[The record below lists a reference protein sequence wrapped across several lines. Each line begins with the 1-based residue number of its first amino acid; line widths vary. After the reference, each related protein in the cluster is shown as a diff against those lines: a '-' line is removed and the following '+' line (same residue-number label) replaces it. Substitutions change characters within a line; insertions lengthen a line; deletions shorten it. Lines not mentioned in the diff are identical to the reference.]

1 MTASGFRL
9 ALRLQRFEIWSCLL
23 AVVVVG
29 ITALL
34 VRARL
39 EGVGAPVECITPWLF
54 GNIVTD
60 PAFCDPL
67 ATAFLQ
73 LKWEEAAL
81 VMNVMNVLPLAVG
94 LVLGVGLVGREI
106 EGGTAATV
114 WALAGSRRRWLLGRL
129 VPILAVL
136 VVLLSFAAVTVGAL
150 ADASVPWQFGRP
162 TFDDPGLHGPGV
174 VARGLAAF
182 AVGLGVGAWSGRMLP
197 TILISALLAFFLWA
211 GGLLLLTG
219 WVEAN
224 AHEMAVP
231 TWFNG
236 EYDGGRFTGRFQ
248 RLPDG
253 TMIDPRFGDARSYA
267 PPGVDPERWY
277 AENVQVIAV
286 GVVSSDYPAWVATE
300 TVAFGGVALVGVLAT
315 FLIVDRRR
323 PF

>member
-1 MTASGFRL
+1 MRL

-54 GNIVTD
+54 ENVVTD
-60 PAFCDPL
+60 PVFCDPL
-67 ATAFLQ
+67 SSAFLKI
-73 LKWEEAAL
+73 KWEEAAL
-81 VMNVMNVLPLAVG
+81 VMTVMNFLPIAVG

-136 VVLLSFAAVTVGAL
+136 VILLSFAAVTAGAL

-162 TFDDPGLHGPGV
+162 TFNDAGLHGPGV
-174 VARGLAAF
+174 VARGVAAF

-211 GGLLLLTG
+211 GGLLLLVN
-219 WVEAN
+219 WVDAN
-224 AHEMAVP
+224 AHEIAVP
-231 TWFNG
+231 SWFNG

-253 TMIDPRFGDARSYA
+253 QRIDSRFQDARSFA

-277 AENVQVIAV
+277 DENVQVIAL
-286 GVVSSDYPAWVATE
+286 GVTSPDYPAWVATE
-300 TVAFGGVALVGVLAT
+300 TLVYGGVALAGVLVT
-315 FLIVDRRR
+315 LVVVERRR